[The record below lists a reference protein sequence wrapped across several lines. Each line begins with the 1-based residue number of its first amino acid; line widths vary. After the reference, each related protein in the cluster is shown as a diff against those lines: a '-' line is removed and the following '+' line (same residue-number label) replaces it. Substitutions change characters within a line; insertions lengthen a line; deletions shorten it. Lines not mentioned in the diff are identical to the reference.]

1 MSVGAV
7 TTSMAGTCD
16 TISLPLPVILLL
28 ASFIFV
34 IIILSFFLVYY
45 RCKLNS
51 TREALVRYVCIYLS
65 VKDFVPSDKHPVV
78 NRMKAPVTPEEFIQI
93 INRML
98 KRMMLLPLF
107 ILTVLQLTGCSKD
120 DPYNTSHSDKGA
132 VQVTTDWASRSSD
145 TVLPTD
151 YILRI
156 GSEEQTVQGETNAFK
171 SLFLPGTQNLLVYH
185 QTEGVTISGTTAT
198 VNTLE
203 DGTLNPMPGF
213 LFSASKEL
221 DIPKDDTLKV
231 TVSMIQRIRTLVLTL
246 KLNPG
251 DEQRIAG
258 TASTLT
264 GIAPTMDL
272 ATGSVTATEGKL
284 VAPVFTM
291 GSDGGE
297 TRATGNPVLATS
309 LRLLGVMPDEK
320 QELTLVVT
328 LTNGTMQTIVTDLT
342 ESLKNFGD
350 KMEPLALDAT
360 LTLPDEEDPPE
371 EVSATISDWKIVD
384 NEDIDVN

>member
-7 TTSMAGTCD
+7 TTSMVGTCD
-16 TISLPLPVILLL
+16 TISLPLSVILLL

-65 VKDFVPSDKHPVV
+65 VKDFIPSDKHPVV
-78 NRMKAPVTPEEFIQI
+78 NRMKAPVTLEEFIQI

-107 ILTVLQLTGCSKD
+107 ILTVLQLIGCSKD
-120 DPYNTSHSDKGA
+120 DPDNTSHPDKGA
-132 VQVTTDWASRSSD
+132 VQVTTDWTSRSSD
-145 TVLPTD
+145 AVLPTD

-171 SLFLPGTQNLLVYH
+171 LLFLPGTQSLLVYH

-221 DIPKDDTLKV
+221 DIQKDDTLKV
-231 TVSMIQRIRTLVLTL
+231 TVPMMQRIRTLVLTL

-251 DEQRIAG
+251 DERRIAS

-264 GIAPTMDL
+264 GIAPSMDL
-272 ATGSVTATEGKL
+272 ATGTIAATEAKTILPAFAPETDDGK
-284 VAPVFTM
+284 
-291 GSDGGE
+291 
-297 TRATGNPVLATS
+297 TRAAGQPVLSAS
-309 LRLLGVMPDEK
+309 LRLLGISAETRQILTLEITLTDGHV
-320 QELTLVVT
+320 QTITTELT
-328 LTNGTMQTIVTDLT
+328 
-342 ESLKNFGD
+342 EALKNFGGD
-350 KMEPLALDAT
+350 KMEPLELDAT
-360 LTLPDEEDPPE
+360 LELPVDGNYNGAISGWD
-371 EVSATISDWKIVD
+371 VKDDITIDAD
-384 NEDIDVN
+384 